1 MVVNLSAT
9 TEHEAALI
17 GAGAL
22 APLVGL
28 LSADSPGTQKQAARA
43 LANLSVNEEHKH
55 TIIELGALEALR
67 DMHASPVE
75 ETKEA
80 SHYLCHRHLCR
91 ASRLVETLVLQA
103 SSRALSSL
111 NQVLTPT
118 SRRVMGARAEHQR
131 PNGSSVSYHRPR
143 SRLSRRSPAP
153 DADAEDSFSSAGRS
167 DT

>member
-1 MVVNLSAT
+1 MHGVDVLVPLLSSSCERVQQEVAWVVVNLSAT

-80 SHYLCHRHLCR
+80 SHYLCHRHIS
-91 ASRLVETLVLQA
+91 AVPPD
-103 SSRALSSL
+103 SSRPLFC
-111 NQVLTPT
+111 
-118 SRRVMGARAEHQR
+118 RRARE
-131 PNGSSVSYHRPR
+131 
-143 SRLSRRSPAP
+143 RSPH
-153 DADAEDSFSSAGRS
+153 
-167 DT
+167 